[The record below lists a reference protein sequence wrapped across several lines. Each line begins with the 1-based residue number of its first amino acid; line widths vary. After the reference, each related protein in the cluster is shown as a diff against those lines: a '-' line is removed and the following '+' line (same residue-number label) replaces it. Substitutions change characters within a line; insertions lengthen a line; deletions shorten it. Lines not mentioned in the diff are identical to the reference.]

1 MNEMDLVFPTGMTK
15 LMLTRQQPLVW
26 VVIQDSFKI
35 LHSSLLFTNT
45 FPDGVLTI
53 ELIKDALVCSA
64 QNHSPG
70 ALTIYRRLLYDLE
83 YFRKIM
89 PLVSLMNVHDRS
101 S

>member
-1 MNEMDLVFPTGMTK
+1 MDLVFPTGTTK
-15 LMLTRQQPLVW
+15 LMLTRQQLLVQ
-26 VVIQDSFKI
+26 VVIQDSFEI
-35 LHSSLLFTNT
+35 LHSSLLFTNA

-53 ELIKDALVCSA
+53 ELIKDALVRSA

-70 ALTIYRRLLYDLE
+70 ALTIYQRLLYDLE